1 MMKSN
6 KSGVAKRQR
15 IAPMP
20 GATFKSADLW
30 CGIAEFLPMTSRALL
45 AVALT
50 APSASFRESGWKGQP
65 NAVSKAIISVA
76 KDGGVFDTVL
86 DEWCE
91 EDDEDECKLRECLSE
106 QLKEYYH
113 CHQWEV
119 MDFVD
124 LPLSLASRLT
134 DDDIAAI
141 LVCIDAKNKLKRLKL
156 THCFKVVGHGLE
168 PLRSS
173 TVLEKLDLGIAV
185 QFAPRF
191 EKAYWLLGP
200 EDKGWYRDVYEIQ
213 LSEGPIVDILH
224 GILREE
230 GNTFRRLQYP
240 FKWYDNDNS
249 SESDGIARVYDYQIE
264 RSERMKQFVKE
275 HGAIVNKFSCCIYF
289 GFADERAFCRSFEE
303 DGYKDLTNRC
313 LGCVDTAFSC
323 CSHCSEVECYNCS
336 YSFDIK
342 ECIDCNARYCARCCR
357 DNGFADEVTW
367 CEAEWCGASYC
378 RGCRLSSC
386 KSGTTTCEYCRSMA
400 FTALLEECNLKQ
412 VQIDAQR
419 DEIARL
425 RQG

>member
-264 RSERMKQFVKE
+264 RSERTKQFVKK
-275 HGAIVNKFSCCIYF
+275 HGAIVNKFSCCMYF
-289 GFADERAFCRSFEE
+289 GFADETSLLVSLQDILQTDSIDNCHGCGGTEFFEICSGCNEIMCGKCSDTNGSCTECFKQFCP
-303 DGYKDLTNRC
+303 RC
-313 LGCVDTAFSC
+313 
-323 CSHCSEVECYNCS
+323 N
-336 YSFDIK
+336 
-342 ECIDCNARYCARCCR
+342 R
-357 DNGFADEVTW
+357 DNPEKKVTY
-367 CEAEWCGASYC
+367 CEYDCDAYC
-378 RGCRLSSC
+378 RGCRTLTCRNGNNDCPGC
-386 KSGTTTCEYCRSMA
+386 KSIVLYI
-400 FTALLEECNLKQ
+400 
-412 VQIDAQR
+412 V
-419 DEIARL
+419 L
-425 RQG
+425 R